1 MCVSLYVLHLR
12 SMRKAKLIL
21 LIGCLVYLPFQSM
34 AWGLLGHRIVG
45 QIAEFYLTA
54 KTRKQISE
62 ILGDSS
68 IAMSSNWADFIKSD
82 TSFNYLYNWHF
93 TNLADGFTKEDLR
106 GHLDKDTIVDA
117 YTRVFFLKDAL
128 KKKGLSKDKKL
139 LYLRMLIHIV
149 GDLHQPMHVG
159 HADDLGGNK
168 TSVLWFNEPSNLHK
182 VWDEQLIQYQEL
194 SYTEYASAI
203 NHPTKDQV
211 TTWQKQPVTDWM
223 FESYKLSRELYKQIT
238 YPDQKLSYRYNY
250 EHAKELNERLLKGG
264 VRLAGVLNEIFDAAI
279 K

>member
-1 MCVSLYVLHLR
+1 MK
-12 SMRKAKLIL
+12 KAKLFL
-21 LIGCLVYLPFQSM
+21 LIAGLLYLPFQSM

-54 KTRKQISE
+54 KTRKQVSE

-82 TSFNYLYNWHF
+82 TSYNYLYNWHF
-93 TNLADGFTKEDLR
+93 ANLADGFTKEDLR
-106 GHLDKDTIVDA
+106 GHLSKDTIVDA
-117 YTRVFFLKDAL
+117 YTRFLFLKDAL

-194 SYTEYASAI
+194 SYTEYAAAI
-203 NHPTKDQV
+203 NHPAKDQV
-211 TTWQKQPVTDWM
+211 TAWQKQPVTDWM

-264 VRLAGVLNEIFDAAI
+264 VRLAGVLNEIFDAAV